1 MPLVRI
7 DLVGGRPP
15 ELLRTLIDN
24 VYRTVVDTLGVPE
37 RSVTVIVDEH
47 PAELWA
53 TAGIT
58 KAEERAAAQA
68 QGAAQAHPQ
77 AQQARDQQPQA

>member
-15 ELLRTLIDN
+15 ELLAALIGD
-24 VYRTVVDTLGVPE
+24 VHRTVVGTLGVPPQA
-37 RSVTVIVDEH
+37 VTVIVNEV

-53 TAGIT
+53 TGGVT
-58 KAEERAAAQA
+58 KAEERARAAGTA
-68 QGAAQAHPQ
+68 TQGAAPAP
-77 AQQARDQQPQA
+77 

>member
-15 ELLRTLIDN
+15 ELLRALIDN
-24 VYRTVVDTLGVPE
+24 LHNTVVDTLHVAPE
-37 RSVTVIVDEH
+37 AVTVIVEEH

-53 TAGIT
+53 TAGVT
-58 KAEERAAAQA
+58 KAEQR
-68 QGAAQAHPQ
+68 
-77 AQQARDQQPQA
+77 AQQAP

>member
-7 DLVGGRPP
+7 DLVGGRRP

-24 VYRTVVDTLGVPE
+24 LHRTVVDTLQVDPQA
-37 RSVTVIVDEH
+37 VTVIVDEH

-53 TAGIT
+53 TGGVT
-58 KAEERAAAQA
+58 KAEQRAAEQA
-68 QGAAQAHPQ
+68 
-77 AQQARDQQPQA
+77 

>member
-7 DLVGGRPP
+7 DLVAGRPP

-24 VYRTVVDTLGVPE
+24 IHNTVVTTLNVPQD
-37 RSVTVIVDEH
+37 SVTVIVDEH

-53 TAGIT
+53 TAGTT
-58 KAEERAAAQA
+58 KAEQRQ
-68 QGAAQAHPQ
+68 
-77 AQQARDQQPQA
+77 QQAASQ

>member
-24 VYRTVVDTLGVPE
+24 LHRTVVDTLGVPPGA
-37 RSVTVIVDEH
+37 VTVIVDEH

-53 TAGIT
+53 TNGVT
-58 KAEERAAAQA
+58 KAEERAGHG
-68 QGAAQAHPQ
+68 QGAAK
-77 AQQARDQQPQA
+77 QPQ

>member
-7 DLVGGRPP
+7 DLVAGRRP

-24 VYRTVVDTLGVPE
+24 VHRTVVETLDCPPGA
-37 RSVTVIVDEH
+37 VTVIVNEN

-53 TAGIT
+53 TGGVT
-58 KAEERAAAQA
+58 KAEERARPAQ
-68 QGAAQAHPQ
+68 
-77 AQQARDQQPQA
+77 

>member
-24 VYRTVVDTLGVPE
+24 IHNTVVDTLHVAPE
-37 RSVTVIVDEH
+37 AVNVIVDEH

-53 TAGIT
+53 TAGTT
-58 KAEERAAAQA
+58 KAEQRAA
-68 QGAAQAHPQ
+68 
-77 AQQARDQQPQA
+77 QQR

>member
-15 ELLRTLIDN
+15 ELLRSLIDN
-24 VYRTVVDTLGVPE
+24 VHRTVVDTLGVP
-37 RSVTVIVDEH
+37 SPAVTVIVDEH

-53 TAGIT
+53 TDGVT
-58 KAEERAAAQA
+58 KAEQRAQS
-68 QGAAQAHPQ
+68 
-77 AQQARDQQPQA
+77 R

>member
-15 ELLRTLIDN
+15 ELLRSLIDN
-24 VYRTVVDTLGVPE
+24 IHNTVVDTLDVPQE
-37 RSVTVIVDEH
+37 SVTVIVDEH

-53 TAGIT
+53 TAGVT
-58 KAEERAAAQA
+58 KAEQRAAAQN
-68 QGAAQAHPQ
+68 
-77 AQQARDQQPQA
+77 RRQPH